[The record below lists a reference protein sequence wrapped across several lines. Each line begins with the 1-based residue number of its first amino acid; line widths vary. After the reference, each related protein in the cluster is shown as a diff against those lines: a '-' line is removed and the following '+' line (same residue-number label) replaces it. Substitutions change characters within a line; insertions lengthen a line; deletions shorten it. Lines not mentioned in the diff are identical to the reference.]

1 MKSHANELSREG
13 ADILLLATSENNA
26 EPVLQFTKALKI
38 EVKLCNPLL
47 QEAFCADIWL
57 AQPRVSVSGQP
68 AQMVTQKV

>member
-47 QEAFCADIWL
+47 QEAFCADI
-57 AQPRVSVSGQP
+57 
-68 AQMVTQKV
+68 